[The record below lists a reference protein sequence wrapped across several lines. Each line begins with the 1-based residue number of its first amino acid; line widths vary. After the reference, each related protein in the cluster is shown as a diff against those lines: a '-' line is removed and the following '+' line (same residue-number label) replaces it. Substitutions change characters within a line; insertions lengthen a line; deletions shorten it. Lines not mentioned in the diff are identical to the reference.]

1 MTEKEQMIKFMEA
14 LKEVATMLFPSLVI
28 TKETIKVV
36 TVENVTEG
44 SYIRQPQYYIDGVC
58 DDGKSITI
66 RSIGTIVGGKGS
78 QIEIIE
84 NGAIRFVPFYAFNW
98 QYLMA

>member
-1 MTEKEQMIKFMEA
+1 MTEKERMIKFMEA
-14 LKEVATMLFPSLVI
+14 LKEVATMLFPELMI
-28 TKETIKVV
+28 TKEVIKVL
-36 TVENVTEG
+36 TTENITEG

-58 DDGKSITI
+58 DGKSVTI

>member
-1 MTEKEQMIKFMEA
+1 MTEKEQMIKFMNA
-14 LKEVATMLFPSLVI
+14 LKEVAAMLFPEFVV

-36 TVENVTEG
+36 TIENITEG

-58 DDGKSITI
+58 DGKSVTI
-66 RSIGTIVGGKGS
+66 RSIGTVIGSKGA